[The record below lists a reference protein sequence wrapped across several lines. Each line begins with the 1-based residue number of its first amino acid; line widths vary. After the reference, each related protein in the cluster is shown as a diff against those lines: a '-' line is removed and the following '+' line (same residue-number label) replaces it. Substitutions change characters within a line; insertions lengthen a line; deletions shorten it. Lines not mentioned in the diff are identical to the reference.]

1 MPNLGPKTA
10 KQAGIAHVMI
20 LTTNIT
26 SRLSLMLREK
36 NTGPL
41 EPVLNIIMLK
51 VVANQIVNI

>member
-1 MPNLGPKTA
+1 MKLVGGTY
-10 KQAGIAHVMI
+10 MT

-41 EPVLNIIMLK
+41 EPVLNVKMLK
-51 VVANQIVNI
+51 VVENQIVNI